1 MPNIIMNPPQVYTLL
16 WATEIATLVGVE
28 RDIKKKKTNT
38 ETSSIFSLKQNFE
51 RNYLLWIL
59 IFWKIQSFKMS

>member
-28 RDIKKKKTNT
+28 RDIKKKKQT
-38 ETSSIFSLKQNFE
+38 L
-51 RNYLLWIL
+51 RLLQYFL
-59 IFWKIQSFKMS
+59 